1 MMEQRCQMLRQM
13 RLSKSDRDREVGVES
28 LQRAFVWCEK
38 CPQVCVGLIRSL
50 KLYASWVLTSI
61 CSPLSPGEP

>member
-28 LQRAFVWCEK
+28 LQQGFVWCEK

-50 KLYASWVLTSI
+50 KLYARWVLTSI
-61 CSPLSPGEP
+61 CPPLSPGEP